1 MSMST
6 ISMSTCP
13 MDMDIVDM
21 DMVDMDMVDM
31 DMLDMDKDWDQR
43 DRVLTAYCHFC
54 IACDYLVCRKSI

>member
-1 MSMST
+1 
-6 ISMSTCP
+6 

-43 DRVLTAYCHFC
+43 DRVLTAYCH
-54 IACDYLVCRKSI
+54 S